1 MPKDSA
7 DKEIKMYLIA
17 GLGNPG
23 REYVGTR
30 HNIGFEA
37 ADALCSK
44 FDIKFN
50 KEKFRAVFGSGTI
63 AGEKVIVAKP
73 QTYMNLSGESIREL
87 AEWYKI
93 DSENIII
100 MYDDISLPVGKL
112 RIREKGSAGG
122 HNGIKNIIYQ
132 LKTDVFPRI
141 KIGMGMPQK
150 PEYDIKDYVLGHFSK
165 EETEILI
172 KTVVRAVVAVEEII
186 SSGAKSAMNKFNV

>member
-1 MPKDSA
+1 M
-7 DKEIKMYLIA
+7 ETKMYLIA

-23 REYVGTR
+23 REYAGTR

-87 AEWYKI
+87 ANWYKI
-93 DSENIII
+93 DNEHRIII
-100 MYDDISLPVGKL
+100 YDDISLPVGKL

-132 LKTDVFPRI
+132 LNTDVFPRI
-141 KIGMGMPQK
+141 KVGTGMPQD
-150 PEYDIKDYVLGHFSK
+150 PGYDIKDYVLGHFSK
-165 EETEILI
+165 EEIEILI
-172 KTVVRAVVAVEEII
+172 KSAVRAVYAVEEII
-186 SSGAKSAMNKFNV
+186 KADAKSAMNKYNG

>member
-1 MPKDSA
+1 
-7 DKEIKMYLIA
+7 MYLIA

-141 KIGMGMPQK
+141 KIGMGMPQN
-150 PEYDIKDYVLGHFSK
+150 PEYDIKD
-165 EETEILI
+165 
-172 KTVVRAVVAVEEII
+172 
-186 SSGAKSAMNKFNV
+186 